1 MSQEGINSSLTD
13 PQHNIAHELM
23 EEDLQRELARNEL
36 ATRMALAKEQEAQ
49 EAKRRAME
57 AQGMMHQMM
66 QKYEEMKS
74 KLDNAKTAL
83 AETATKTH
91 EKEQIIE
98 KIQTMKERIEKYSNR
113 KEAVDYLQDHV
124 KMKFDHHSSGME
136 FLKDCHEE
144 NEKYQKVQQHEEEK
158 AQRVA
163 QLKEMMTE
171 REKALEKNEK
181 IKVMLERQLEI
192 GEKRAAEQNRI
203 ASVREKLL
211 ELKMKELELQKAKLA
226 RKKKEQEEKERAT
239 DDFIAMIDKQLE
251 DMNNTSGTPTQKKE
265 ALSAI
270 LEKHFNEE
278 EKKEEAS
285 SNKSGAIPKEQVKS
299 KKSNKNKVKSPEPT
313 FKKEEQKLKT
323 PEPKLEEKSKTPEP
337 KVEEK
342 SKTPE
347 PSKSKNKKKNKNKN
361 KNKTV
366 ENKEQSPVTEA
377 VQVSQNTEVKT
388 EDKIPE
394 AEPEKTE
401 EKTIKDESSVKSVK
415 TAEQIKKDIAEYL
428 KKSKETP
435 IVAPRPVEA
444 VTDKKLTEEEVKN
457 MVANIEEKSERVRD
471 DIADMAMSE
480 QYLRTKQA
488 LLKAKKKEQ
497 EMQIAQRMASLR
509 EEEVIKMREK
519 VAKMQELLKSRKTEL
534 KITEEI
540 IHEKDGAKE
549 ELDKKIEASIRR
561 QSYVEKKIV
570 EKKCDNDNENDEQQ
584 S

>member
-1 MSQEGINSSLTD
+1 MG
-13 PQHNIAHELM
+13 
-23 EEDLQRELARNEL
+23 
-36 ATRMALAKEQEAQ
+36 
-49 EAKRRAME
+49 
-57 AQGMMHQMM
+57 
-66 QKYEEMKS
+66 
-74 KLDNAKTAL
+74 
-83 AETATKTH
+83 
-91 EKEQIIE
+91 
-98 KIQTMKERIEKYSNR
+98 
-113 KEAVDYLQDHV
+113 
-124 KMKFDHHSSGME
+124 
-136 FLKDCHEE
+136 
-144 NEKYQKVQQHEEEK
+144 
-158 AQRVA
+158 
-163 QLKEMMTE
+163 
-171 REKALEKNEK
+171 
-181 IKVMLERQLEI
+181 
-192 GEKRAAEQNRI
+192 
-203 ASVREKLL
+203 
-211 ELKMKELELQKAKLA
+211 
-226 RKKKEQEEKERAT
+226 
-239 DDFIAMIDKQLE
+239 
-251 DMNNTSGTPTQKKE
+251 
-265 ALSAI
+265 
-270 LEKHFNEE
+270 
-278 EKKEEAS
+278 
-285 SNKSGAIPKEQVKS
+285 
-299 KKSNKNKVKSPEPT
+299 
-313 FKKEEQKLKT
+313 KEEQKPKT
-323 PEPKLEEKSKTPEP
+323 PEPKVEEKSKTPEP

-347 PSKSKNKKKNKNKN
+347 QSKSKNKKKNKNKN

-388 EDKIPE
+388 
-394 AEPEKTE
+394 
-401 EKTIKDESSVKSVK
+401 VK

-509 EEEVIKMREK
+509 ETEVIKMREK

-534 KITEEI
+534 QITEEI
-540 IHEKDGAKE
+540 IHEKDGAKADLE
-549 ELDKKIEASIRR
+549 KKIEASIRR